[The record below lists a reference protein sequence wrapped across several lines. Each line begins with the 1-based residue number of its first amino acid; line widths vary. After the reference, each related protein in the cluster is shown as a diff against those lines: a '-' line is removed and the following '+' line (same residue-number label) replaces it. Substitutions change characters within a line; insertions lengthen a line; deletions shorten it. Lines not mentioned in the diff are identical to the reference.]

1 MENRYTVSEIFRKA
15 FGINIPFYITEDFRR
30 NAPQNLSFD
39 GIETLP
45 DYYEPTATT
54 WMGTPV
60 LFGATFKG
68 GIYQRYNLRGEIVD
82 VELPD
87 LVLPPATMFQFRRAK
102 NITRTNILG
111 SNGTV
116 KEIFGFDDWIID
128 VRGFCLDE
136 PNRSAQS
143 QLKDRSEERR
153 VGKECRWR
161 WSRCQA
167 EDGIRDA
174 DVTGVQTCAL
184 PIYPIWYCLRLRC
197 FSLEELKILQEQT
210 YWEVME
216 QLKRYLGL
224 TIGLLMF
231 VGFVWMSQTEAH
243 KVN

>member
-143 QLKDRSEERR
+143 QLKDLLAYESLADAVEVLGSQFGDRNIQR
-153 VGKECRWR
+153 VCINE
-161 WSRCQA
+161 WSDNIPQGTQGA
-167 EDGIRDA
+167 IAFQFQLISDEPLEI
-174 DVTGVQTCAL
+174 
-184 PIYPIWYCLRLRC
+184 IYSKL
-197 FSLEELKILQEQT
+197 
-210 YWEVME
+210 
-216 QLKRYLGL
+216 
-224 TIGLLMF
+224 
-231 VGFVWMSQTEAH
+231 
-243 KVN
+243 